1 MTLKTWSAA
10 GAVAA
15 ALAAG
20 PALAHHSFSLFNEQ
34 KTLTLEG
41 TVKEFQ
47 WTNPHAW
54 VQVVVKNSIGK
65 EEEWSIEGASANA
78 MARQGWS
85 SKALK
90 PGDHITVVIHPL
102 KDGTNGGSLVSASV
116 NGQPVGNKS

>member
-1 MTLKTWSAA
+1 MTLKTWSIL
-10 GAVAA
+10 GAA
-15 ALAAG
+15 ALSAS

-54 VQVVVKNSIGK
+54 VEVLVKNSVGK

-85 SKALK
+85 RQALK
-90 PGDHITVVIHPL
+90 PGDRVIVVIHPL

-116 NGQPVGNKS
+116 NGQPVGNRS